1 MSEHWE
7 IENIGTR
14 QEQIVRSLR
23 AEIEAGVLRD
33 GESLPSTRALAEQW
47 GVSVFTVNEAM
58 KVLAAEG
65 RIESKSRSRRTVR
78 SGRPPAQLRN
88 PPSPQVFMIGGYAG
102 SGKTKLGRILARR
115 TGWPIIDK
123 DTTTRPVVEMALEVR
138 GLPPYDR
145 ESETYLSIIRPSEY
159 DALMA
164 TALENVACGVSAMIT
179 APFLREFADPAWLD
193 RAKVEFASHGATTTL
208 VWVRCDGPTMR
219 SHLRRRGAARDA
231 AKLAAWDEY
240 VDGLDLDFRPPQ
252 EHVVIDNSASSET
265 LQAQA
270 LRLLTA
276 AEAAVGS

>member
-1 MSEHWE
+1 MSEG
-7 IENIGTR
+7 IGTR

-23 AEIEAGVLRD
+23 TEIEAGVLRD

-65 RIESKSRSRRTVR
+65 RVESKSRSRRTVR
-78 SGRPPAQLRN
+78 SERPAGQLRK

-102 SGKTKLGRILARR
+102 SGKTKLGRILART
-115 TGWPIIDK
+115 TGWPIFDK
-123 DTTTRPVVEMALEVR
+123 DTATRPVVETALEVR
-138 GLPPYDR
+138 GLPPHDR
-145 ESETYLSIIRPSEY
+145 ESETYLSIIRPREY

-193 RAKVEFASHGATTTL
+193 RAKAEFVSYGATTTL

-219 SHLRRRGAARDA
+219 TYLRRRGAARDA

-276 AEAAVGS
+276 TAGAATAAP

>member
-1 MSEHWE
+1 MSEQWE
-7 IENIGTR
+7 VESIGTR

-23 AEIEAGVLRD
+23 TEIETGVLRD
-33 GESLPSTRALAEQW
+33 GESLPSTRALAERW

-78 SGRPPAQLRN
+78 SDRPASHVRTPPA
-88 PPSPQVFMIGGYAG
+88 PQVFMIGGYAG

-123 DTTTRPVVEMALEVR
+123 DTTTRPVVETALEVR
-138 GLPPYDR
+138 GLPPHDR
-145 ESETYLSIIRPSEY
+145 ESDTYLSVIRPSEY

-193 RAKVEFASHGATTTL
+193 RAKVEFASHGAITTL

-219 SHLRRRGAARDA
+219 TNLRRRGSARDA
-231 AKLAAWDEY
+231 AKLAAWDDY
-240 VDGLDLDFRPPQ
+240 LAGLDLDFRPPQ
-252 EHVVIDNSASSET
+252 DHVVIDNSASSET

-270 LRLLTA
+270 VRLLSA
-276 AEAAVGS
+276 AEAAAAT

>member
-1 MSEHWE
+1 MSEG
-7 IENIGTR
+7 IGTR

-23 AEIEAGVLRD
+23 TKIEAGVLRD

-65 RIESKSRSRRTVR
+65 RIESQSRSRRTVR
-78 SGRPPAQLRN
+78 SERPAGAVRK
-88 PPSPQVFMIGGYAG
+88 PSNPQVFMIGGYAG
-102 SGKTKLGRILARR
+102 SGKTKLGRILART

-123 DTTTRPVVEMALEVR
+123 DTTTRPIVETALEAR
-138 GLPPYDR
+138 GLPPHDR
-145 ESETYLSIIRPSEY
+145 ESETYLSIIRPNEY

-164 TALENVACGVSAMIT
+164 TALENVACGVSAVIT
-179 APFLREFADPAWLD
+179 APFLQEFADPAWLD
-193 RAKVEFASHGATTTL
+193 RATDEFASHGATTTL

-219 SHLRRRGAARDA
+219 TQLRRRGAARDA

-240 VDGLDLDFRPPQ
+240 VDGLDLDFRPPH
-252 EHVVIDNSASSET
+252 EHVVIDNSASSEP

-270 LRLLTA
+270 RRLLAAAASVATA
-276 AEAAVGS
+276 AT